1 MPYVT
6 NEGAEI
12 HYHLEQEISG
22 PPLATDRPVMILSH
36 GFMMDTTCWYK
47 HGYVQEL
54 KKNFDLLIVDA
65 RGHGLSSKPHTPA
78 EYEDKT
84 MARDVLAVMDDADV
98 KTASFFGFSMGGRT
112 GLELAYIEPRRFN
125 FFVIASAT
133 PGPRTEV
140 GIKSDIRRIKSFSQG
155 KVAVASFMDRIGA
168 EMDPYRK
175 EAIENLGAKVEIVGK
190 NSDEADLFAKQLS
203 KEKNITLIHPFDDE
217 DIIIGQGTVGLE
229 MLKEFPEVDTVIIP
243 TSGGGLISGIA
254 QAIKLQ
260 KPDTKVIAVSME
272 RGPSMY
278 ESLKKGEPV
287 DVDEIETLADCLG
300 GSIGLD
306 NKFTF
311 NIVKQYVDDFVL
323 VSEEKIAEGIRM
335 NFMEHKIVSEGAAAT
350 SVMVVKDKLTSHL
363 GKNIIC
369 LICGGNIDSELF
381 NKVLSNA
388 HP

>member
-1 MPYVT
+1 MITLQQIHDAHERILPYVNYT
-6 NEGAEI
+6 PLIHSQYLSKNSKVKLKLENFQITGSFKLRGAVNKLLSLNEKEK
-12 HYHLEQEISG
+12 EQG
-22 PPLATDRPVMILSH
+22 
-36 GFMMDTTCWYK
+36 
-47 HGYVQEL
+47 
-54 KKNFDLLIVDA
+54 
-65 RGHGLSSKPHTPA
+65 
-78 EYEDKT
+78 
-84 MARDVLAVMDDADV
+84 
-98 KTASFFGFSMGGRT
+98 
-112 GLELAYIEPRRFN
+112 
-125 FFVIASAT
+125 VIAVSTGNHGKGVAYASK
-133 PGPRTEV
+133 V
-140 GIKSDIRRIKSFSQG
+140 LGIQSTIYMSSM
-155 KVAVASFMDRIGA
+155 V
-168 EMDPYRK
+168 PNYRK

-260 KPDTKVIAVSME
+260 KPATKVIAVSME

-311 NIVKQYVDDFVL
+311 KIVKQYVDDFVL

-350 SVMVVKDKLTSHL
+350 SVMVVKDKLTPHL

>member
-1 MPYVT
+1 MINNKREIKYVYVF
-6 NEGAEI
+6 GGV
-12 HYHLEQEISG
+12 LSG
-22 PPLATDRPVMILSH
+22 L
-36 GFMMDTTCWYK
+36 GK
-47 HGYVQEL
+47 
-54 KKNFDLLIVDA
+54 
-65 RGHGLSSKPHTPA
+65 
-78 EYEDKT
+78 
-84 MARDVLAVMDDADV
+84 
-98 KTASFFGFSMGGRT
+98 
-112 GLELAYIEPRRFN
+112 
-125 FFVIASAT
+125 
-133 PGPRTEV
+133 
-140 GIKSDIRRIKSFSQG
+140 GI
-155 KVAVASFMDRIGA
+155 VASSLGFLLKSNENSTAIRSFELPASEIK
-168 EMDPYRK
+168 RK
-175 EAIENLGAKVEIVGK
+175 FNL
-190 NSDEADLFAKQLS
+190 DL
-203 KEKNITLIHPFDDE
+203 TTPE

-260 KPDTKVIAVSME
+260 KPNTKVIAVSME

-306 NKFTF
+306 NKYTF
-311 NIVKQYVDDFVL
+311 DIVREYVDDFVL

-350 SVMVVKDKLTSHL
+350 SVMVAKDNLTSHL

-388 HP
+388 HT